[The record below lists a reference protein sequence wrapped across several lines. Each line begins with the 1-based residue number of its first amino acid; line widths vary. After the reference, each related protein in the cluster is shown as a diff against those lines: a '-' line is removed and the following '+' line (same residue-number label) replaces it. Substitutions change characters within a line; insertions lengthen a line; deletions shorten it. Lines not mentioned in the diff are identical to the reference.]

1 MQALELAAPGKERKE
16 LFKKNIQRLK
26 WPYHHLIGGLHV
38 QENELYD
45 LIIVGGGPG
54 GLSAGI
60 YALRA
65 ALTTILIENCCV
77 DGRCGSAFC
86 V

>member
-1 MQALELAAPGKERKE
+1 
-16 LFKKNIQRLK
+16 
-26 WPYHHLIGGLHV
+26 V

-60 YALRA
+60 HALRA

-77 DGRCGSAFC
+77 DGRCGSAFR